1 MKSFALFAVLMP
13 VWVHSWAAG
22 NFVTLNGDV
31 RLEMNG
37 KATSTAI
44 NNQRIEEG
52 ATVHTGPNGNAILRL
67 DDGQQVALSANTTF
81 MLDQFRFNN
90 AKPEQNNVTMSLF
103 KGALRILTG
112 LIGQRDNSKFALKTS
127 VVTVG
132 IRGTDFMVA
141 VVNPVGAINPA
152 YVQVMQGGVSATNAA
167 GTAAF
172 AAGSTATVA
181 GVSVLPMGIA
191 ASALPAA
198 VSATFANLG
207 SLALAGAGAA
217 GAGATSGAGGAA
229 GGAAGGGAGAAGAS
243 SAAIGGVA
251 AAGIAV
257 GAVAVTAIIVSNKST
272 STGTTGTQ

>member
-1 MKSFALFAVLMP
+1 MSRKLFAIFAVLMP
-13 VWVHSWAAG
+13 VWANSWAAG

-31 RLEMNG
+31 RLEMSG
-37 KATSTAI
+37 QATSTAK

-90 AKPEQNNVTMSLF
+90 AKPEQNNVSMSLF

-112 LIGQRDNSKFALKTS
+112 LIGQRDHSKFALKTS
-127 VVTVG
+127 VATVG

-141 VVNPVGAINPA
+141 VVNPVGTINPA
-152 YVQVMQGGVSATNAA
+152 YVQVIQGGVDATNAA

-172 AAGSTATVA
+172 EAGSTATVA
-181 GVSVLPMGIA
+181 GVGVLPTGIA
-191 ASALPAA
+191 ASVLPAA

-217 GAGATSGAGGAA
+217 GAGATSGAGG
-229 GGAAGGGAGAAGAS
+229 GAGAAGAS
-243 SAAIGGVA
+243 AAATGGVA
-251 AAGIAV
+251 AAGITV
-257 GAVAVTAIIVSNKST
+257 GVVAVTAAIVSNQTT
-272 STGTTGTQ
+272 STGTTGTR